1 MSRSVGLEAR
11 TETGG
16 RTDWTVRITLTA
28 NAVGNYFIIFLLT
41 SDCYSSLLIS
51 TMMYYG
57 KPSLL
62 SNWRYR
68 LGIHIVRGLARTKR
82 TELDS
87 IFCELN
93 IIRKHLSNVYKRYYF
108 FSTFLHP
115 SFHICSQAYVLY
127 LVKASGVVWRLIGGV
142 GGDIPV
148 IVCTDA
154 EDDDYIEHSLRN
166 QKRRVFLQLLR

>member
-28 NAVGNYFIIFLLT
+28 NAVGNYFVIFLLT
-41 SDCYSSLLIS
+41 GDCYSSLLIS

-108 FSTFLHP
+108 FNISAPLISHLLT
-115 SFHICSQAYVLY
+115 
-127 LVKASGVVWRLIGGV
+127 GVRRLSSESVWRRLTPNWRCRWRHPRDSV
-142 GGDIPV
+142 
-148 IVCTDA
+148 
-154 EDDDYIEHSLRN
+154 H
-166 QKRRVFLQLLR
+166 